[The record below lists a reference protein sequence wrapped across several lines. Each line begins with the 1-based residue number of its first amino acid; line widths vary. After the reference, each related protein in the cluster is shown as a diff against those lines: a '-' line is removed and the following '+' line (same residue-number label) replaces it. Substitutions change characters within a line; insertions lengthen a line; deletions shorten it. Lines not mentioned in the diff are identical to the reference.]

1 MSELRVD
8 NIVSQD
14 GTAAPVY
21 SQGVIV
27 GSGKTFTVRGN
38 VEFQSGA
45 NVSGAVTF
53 SSVNFATG
61 FNVTGVVTATSF
73 SGNATGLTGT
83 PNIVVGSVTG
93 SSANFSGNVSVG
105 GTLTYEDVTNIDSVG
120 LVTARTGVRVT
131 AGGIV
136 VNSGVTTLTTLIPDE
151 TRFKSV
157 AEEIKVGTATS
168 VTINFSAGEGNIG
181 IVRSPSGPISL
192 YVNNIPTTNF
202 SNKVISLT
210 VIINQGSTGYACSSI
225 FFNGTQRTIRWASG
239 TVSAGNTS
247 CIDYYNFVGIDTV
260 GDGAITSYTVTGS
273 ANGNY
278 RFY

>member
-1 MSELRVD
+1 MSRLRSDKLVNKNATGAPELTYGATVP
-8 NIVSQD
+8 ST
-14 GTAAPVY
+14 GT
-21 SQGVIV
+21 I
-27 GSGKTFTVRGN
+27 
-38 VEFQSGA
+38 SGA
-45 NVSGAVTF
+45 GGINL
-53 SSVNFATG
+53 TG
-61 FNVTGVVTATSF
+61 IVTATTF
-73 SGNATGLTGT
+73 SGNLTGNVTGNATGLSGS
-83 PNIVVGSVTG
+83 PNIAVGSVTG
-93 SSANFSGNVSVG
+93 SSATFSGNVSVG

-168 VTINFSAGEGNIG
+168 VTIDFSAGEGNIG

-260 GDGAITSYTVTGS
+260 GDGAIASYTVTGS

>member
-1 MSELRVD
+1 MSQLNVD
-8 NIVSQD
+8 TIKNKA
-14 GTAAPVY
+14 GTGGPTLQAL
-21 SQGVIV
+21 
-27 GSGKTFTVRGN
+27 TV
-38 VEFQSGA
+38 
-45 NVSGAVTF
+45 TTD
-53 SSVNFATG
+53 AT
-61 FNVTGVVTATSF
+61 VTGALTANS
-73 SGNATGLTGT
+73 
-83 PNIVVGSVTG
+83 IVASTA
-93 SSANFSGNVSVG
+93 SFSGNVSVA
-105 GTLTYEDVTNIDSVG
+105 GTITYEDVTNVDSVG
-120 LVTARTGVRVT
+120 VVTARNGVRVD

-157 AEEIKVGTATS
+157 AEEVKVGTATS

-260 GDGAITSYTVTGS
+260 GDGAIASYTVTGS